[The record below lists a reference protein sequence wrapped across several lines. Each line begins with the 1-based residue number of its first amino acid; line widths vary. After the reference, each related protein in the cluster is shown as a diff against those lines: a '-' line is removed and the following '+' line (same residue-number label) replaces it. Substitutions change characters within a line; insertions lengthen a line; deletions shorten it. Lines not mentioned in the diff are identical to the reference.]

1 LLVAGNGGEHNRQHC
16 GECASGNDGSSC
28 GFHQF
33 VGTWC
38 CVLRGPNASTSPGD
52 AGDGAATALAAYL
65 RAVLSGKWVAE
76 VGKRGRARQEA
87 ASRKLMSMA
96 RTSVGEWLDLFL
108 VHGKECAYVQRRG
121 YRTERWSYA
130 QVAGLAFQFSREL
143 EAREIVKGERVL
155 LWGENCAEWVAAFLG
170 CALLGVIAVPMDDA
184 ATDDFAL
191 RVTREVG
198 ARLTV
203 CSHGRSAGGVPSL
216 ILEELRTNL
225 AAHPSS
231 PREGV
236 HVVSSDPL
244 EIIFTSGTTAEPK
257 GVVITHG
264 NVLSNT
270 APLET
275 EIRKYLKYERWV
287 HPVRFLNLL
296 PLSHVFGQFLG
307 MLLPPLMAGTVIFQ
321 GSLGP
326 SEVLR
331 TIRRERVS
339 VLVAVPRMLQS
350 LKEKVE
356 RDEEDGGQSN
366 AFRARFKN
374 AEGEKFLRRGWIF
387 RRLHRRFGWKF
398 WAFISGGAALDRDT
412 EEFWNRLGFA
422 VIQGYGL
429 TETTSLVSVNHPFK
443 LGKGSIGKVLPGRE
457 VKLAEDGE
465 ILVRGGGVAAGYWM
479 GTGGGRDAPRTAG
492 GTPALPR
499 SSIDLTPESAKGET
513 TALHVAGEDGWY
525 RTGDL
530 GALDADGNLYF
541 KGRKKDVLVTP
552 AGMNVYPEDLEAALR
567 AQSEIQDCV
576 IVGTARGG
584 NEEPCAVVIL
594 REGAADPAAVVQSAN
609 QRLAEYQRMHEWFV
623 WPEADF
629 PRTTTGKPR
638 LNVIRETVQTRRVPE
653 GPPVAGS
660 SPLADLIGKISGRA
674 ATALRQEASLENDLH
689 LSSLERV
696 ELMSALEDRYQ
707 VDLSETSFSAAH
719 TVGDL
724 ERLLN
729 RKGGER
735 VEYHYPRWTL
745 TWPVRWVRTLTYY
758 ALMRPAIMLLGWPK
772 IQGREN
778 LKDVR
783 GPVLVICNHVDDVD
797 VGFVQTAL
805 PARLRHRLATA
816 AGGEALEALR
826 TPPADRGFLLRAYDR
841 LQWVSG
847 VALLNLFPLPRAAAF
862 LKSFAYA
869 GECVDRGYSVL
880 VFPEGHHTTDGEL
893 RPFRAGVGLLATR
906 LGIPVVPMR
915 IDGLFDVKRAGRRLA
930 RPGEIRVRIG
940 KPVNFGAMDEAPS
953 IAAEL
958 QRRVEELRVT

>member
-1 LLVAGNGGEHNRQHC
+1 
-16 GECASGNDGSSC
+16 
-28 GFHQF
+28 
-33 VGTWC
+33 
-38 CVLRGPNASTSPGD
+38 
-52 AGDGAATALAAYL
+52 
-65 RAVLSGKWVAE
+65 
-76 VGKRGRARQEA
+76 
-87 ASRKLMSMA
+87 
-96 RTSVGEWLDLFL
+96 
-108 VHGKECAYVQRRG
+108 VQRRG

-143 EAREIVKGERVL
+143 EARGIVKGERVL
-155 LWGENCAEWVAAFLG
+155 LRGEDCAEWVAAFLG

-191 RVTREVG
+191 RVMREVG
-198 ARLTV
+198 ARLMV
-203 CSHGRSAGGVPSL
+203 CSLEHAQSAVGTSSL
-216 ILEELRTNL
+216 ILEELRASL
-225 AAHPSS
+225 KAREAS
-231 PREGV
+231 PREGAL
-236 HVVSSDPL
+236 VVASDPL

-270 APLET
+270 TPLET

-307 MLLPPLMAGTVIFQ
+307 IFLPPLMAGTVIFQ

-326 SEVLR
+326 SEVLQ
-331 TIRRERVS
+331 TIRRERAS

-356 RDEEDGGQSN
+356 RDEEDSGRSS
-366 AFRARFKN
+366 AFRAKFKK
-374 AEGEKFLRRGWIF
+374 AEDEKFLRRGWIF

-398 WAFISGGAALDRDT
+398 WAFISGGAALDQET
-412 EEFWNRLGFA
+412 EEFWNRMGFA

-465 ILVRGGGVAAGYWM
+465 ILVRGGGVAAGYWNKAI
-479 GTGGGRDAPRTAG
+479 GGGVDARESDG
-492 GTPALPR
+492 GPAP
-499 SSIDLTPESAKGET
+499 
-513 TALHVAGEDGWY
+513 LHVAGEDGWY

-530 GALDADGNLYF
+530 GALDAEGNLYF

-567 AQSEIQDCV
+567 TQPEVQDCV
-576 IVGTARGG
+576 IVGMVRGG

-594 REGAADPAAVVQSAN
+594 REEAADPAAVVQSAN
-609 QRLAEYQRMHEWFV
+609 QRLAEYQRMREWFV

-638 LNVIRETVQTRRVPE
+638 LNVIRDTVQTRHVPE
-653 GPPVAGS
+653 APKVAGS
-660 SPLADLIGKISGRA
+660 SPLADLIGKISRRA
-674 ATALRQEASLENDLH
+674 VPALRQEANLESDLH
-689 LSSLERV
+689 LTSLERV

-707 VDLSETSFSAAH
+707 VDLSETSFSAAR

-724 ERLLN
+724 EQILSG
-729 RKGGER
+729 KGGER

-745 TWPVRWVRTLTYY
+745 TWPLRWVRTLTYY

-772 IQGREN
+772 IEGRKN
-778 LKDVR
+778 LKDVH
-783 GPVLVICNHVDDVD
+783 GPVLVVCNHIDDVD

-805 PARLRHRLATA
+805 PPRLRHRLATA
-816 AGGEALEALR
+816 TGGEALEVLR
-826 TPPADRGFLLRAYDR
+826 TPNADRGFLLRAYDR

-893 RPFRAGVGLLATR
+893 LPFRAGVGLLATR
-906 LGIPVVPMR
+906 LNVPVVPMR
-915 IDGLFDVKRAGRRLA
+915 IDGLFNVKRAGRRLA
-930 RPGEIRVRIG
+930 RPREIQVRIG
-940 KPVNFGAMDEAPS
+940 QPVIFAATDEAGS

-958 QRRVEELRVT
+958 QKRVVELRET